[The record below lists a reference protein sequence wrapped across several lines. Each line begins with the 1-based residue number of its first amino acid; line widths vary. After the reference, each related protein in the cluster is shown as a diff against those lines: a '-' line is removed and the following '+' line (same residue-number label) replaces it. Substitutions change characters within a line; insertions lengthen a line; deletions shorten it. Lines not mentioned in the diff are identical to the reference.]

1 MVNVPRP
8 VFLTP
13 LIIAAALSVI
23 SFGGIGVAAITGYIS
38 ITKSGPNPFL
48 MFSFRSASY
57 VKNQHDPFNA
67 KEDPSPR
74 GGVGRADAK
83 SALDQIG
90 RRAAARK
97 LICQDCGVVESI
109 VATQAVPPSTG
120 IVDSASTRT
129 GGAVPLRA
137 REAKTVS
144 HTTGFIVNIQMENG
158 TSRTI
163 HEAEFPPFSI
173 GERIKLVKGSVVR
186 LG

>member
-1 MVNVPRP
+1 MVNIPRP

-13 LIIAAALSVI
+13 LIIAAAISVI
-23 SFGGIGVAAITGYIS
+23 AFGGIGVAAITGYIS

-57 VKNQHDPFNA
+57 VKNQHDPFDA
-67 KEDPSPR
+67 KEDASPSPAR
-74 GGVGRADAK
+74 FGAS

-97 LICQDCGVVESI
+97 VICQDCGVVESI
-109 VATQAVPPSTG
+109 IATQAAPPSTG

-129 GGAVPLRA
+129 GGAVALRD
-137 REAKTVS
+137 REARTVS

-158 TSRTI
+158 TARTI
-163 HEAEFPPFSI
+163 REAEFPPFSI
-173 GERIKLVKGSVVR
+173 GERIKFVKGSVVR
-186 LG
+186 IG

>member
-13 LIIAAALSVI
+13 LIVAAALSVI

-109 VATQAVPPSTG
+109 VAAQAVPPSTG
-120 IVDSASTRT
+120 IVDSAARS
-129 GGAVPLRA
+129 GGAVLSRA
-137 REAKTVS
+137 GDAMTVS

-158 TSRTI
+158 TLRTI